1 MPQCKTDSSGWWYC
15 RLWKSEKLKITQD
28 GQVSQEKKMVITSL
42 KRNPY
47 IILKPEALPEL
58 TKNMFNGTGRRTSY
72 GLLSSDAF
80 LENMP
85 VIMWE
90 VVVMK
95 LEDWIS

>member
-1 MPQCKTDSSGWWYC
+1 
-15 RLWKSEKLKITQD
+15 
-28 GQVSQEKKMVITSL
+28 MVITSL

-85 VIMWE
+85 VIM
-90 VVVMK
+90 
-95 LEDWIS
+95 